1 MNIRNILISGLGA
14 MALTACNDF
23 LDVEAPSKQT
33 VDAVFG
39 SSQEVNS
46 ALNGVYA
53 KVMVNDAF
61 GNALYNT
68 VMLNSDVDFT
78 ANSNENAQSNT
89 PRRFDVT
96 SSGSAVSKLW
106 TALYDGVE
114 SANEFIYNL
123 ENSPI
128 YSKESN
134 ISTVV
139 DEFGNE
145 TQVSTPVVNE
155 YTQMIGEAKMMRAMF
170 YHELL
175 SYWGDVPFTLK
186 PTSVTGDFAPA
197 IVDRQTIS
205 DALIADLREAAEY
218 MYSDKNISD
227 APERIS
233 KEAVYA
239 MIARLALQAGGYSL
253 SHDANDTKGYYMKR
267 PDNYKDYYQVALD
280 YTDKIIADGGHSLT
294 KTFPAVFTDECSY
307 IANTGD
313 DVIWEIPYGKND
325 TGNWGYYQGPTC
337 TSSSGETSYSAWGE
351 TSGSVR
357 TTAFYMYD
365 FEEGDVRRD
374 YTCGLWYYSA
384 TGLPTL
390 RYDYAMH
397 NNKWSKLWSSSA
409 QGKESTGSTG
419 INFAYI
425 RYADV
430 LLMNAEAANEL
441 DDPDKAKEDLRTV
454 RERAFR
460 NSANTDAITK
470 YDGVESKEELLDAI
484 LDERKFEF
492 AGENMRWKDLVRNNK
507 YSETIYWTFLKYY
520 SVGAEGAG
528 WSDYYE
534 EINEATGKDY
544 SSILPNN
551 IYAIYVKNPGDG
563 SLFVNNTLPVL
574 YIIDPYGKAEDPT
587 ATTVDKYISNN
598 QLPYTAL
605 TAKDITGSETDAAKL
620 AWTTAKVFSSS
631 WGSDSGIK
639 AQCLYSFYGYI
650 RGGIRDGEIDLVY
663 GAEDVRTIEPFNI
676 NVNELPAVRYLLPLP
691 NEALQRGGYTQYYGY

>member
-1 MNIRNILISGLGA
+1 MKIRNILISGLGV

-33 VDAVFG
+33 VDAVFS
-39 SSQEVNS
+39 SSQEVNA

-53 KVMVNDAF
+53 KVMVNNAF
-61 GNALYNT
+61 GNYLYNT

-96 SSGSAVSKLW
+96 ASGSSVKSLW
-106 TALYDGVE
+106 EALYDGVE

-128 YSKESN
+128 YSIETN
-134 ISTVV
+134 TSTLV

-145 TQVSTPVVNE
+145 STVSTPVVNE
-155 YTQMIGEAKMMRAMF
+155 YTQMIGEAKMIRAMF

-175 SYWGDVPFTLK
+175 SYWGDVPFTFV
-186 PTSVTGDFAPA
+186 PTSVTGDFTPP
-197 IVDRQTIS
+197 ITNRQVIS
-205 DALIADLREAAEY
+205 DALIEDLSDIAEY
-218 MYSDKNISD
+218 MYSDRNLSS

-253 SHDANDTKGYYMKR
+253 NHDLNDTKGYYMKR
-267 PDNYKDYYQVALD
+267 PDNYQAYYKIALD
-280 YTDKIIADGGHSLT
+280 YTDKIIDAGGHSLT
-294 KTFPAVFTDECSY
+294 KTFPAVFTDECSF

-313 DVIWEIPYGKND
+313 DVIWEIPYGKGD

-337 TSSSGETSYSAWGE
+337 SSSSGETSYSPWGE

-365 FEEGDVRRD
+365 FDEGDARRD
-374 YTCGLWYYSA
+374 YTCGLWYYSQ

-397 NNKWSKLWSSSA
+397 NNKWSKLWSTTS

-441 DDPDKAKEDLRTV
+441 GNQDQAKADLRIV

-460 NSANTDAITK
+460 GGSNTEAINKYDAIT
-470 YDGVESKEELLDAI
+470 DKEELLDAI
-484 LDERKFEF
+484 LNERKFEF

-507 YSETIYWTFLKYY
+507 YAETIFWEFLKYY

-534 EINEATGKDY
+534 EIYEATGKDY
-544 SSILPNN
+544 LSILPSN
-551 IYAIYVKNPGDG
+551 IYAFYVKNPGDG
-563 SLFVNNTLPVL
+563 SLFVNNTLPVF
-574 YIIDPYGKAEDPT
+574 YIVDPYGKAEDPT
-587 ATTVDKYISNN
+587 ATSVDKYVINN
-598 QLPYTAL
+598 ALPYTVL
-605 TAKDITGSETDAAKL
+605 TAKDITGSETDNAKV
-620 AWTTAKVFSSS
+620 AWTTAKVFSAS

-650 RGGIRDGEIDLVY
+650 RGGIRDGEIVLVY
-663 GAEDVRTIEPFNI
+663 GANDVRTIEPSSLD
-676 NVNELPAVRYLLPLP
+676 VKQLPAVRYLLPLP

>member
-1 MNIRNILISGLGA
+1 MNIRNILISGLGV

-23 LDVEAPSKQT
+23 LDVDAPSKQT
-33 VDAVFG
+33 VGAVFS
-39 SSQEVNS
+39 SSQEVNA

-53 KVMVNDAF
+53 KVMANNAF
-61 GNALYNT
+61 GNSLYNT

-96 SSGSAVSKLW
+96 ASGSSVKSLW
-106 TALYDGVE
+106 ETLYDGVE
-114 SANEFIYNL
+114 AANEFIYNL
-123 ENSPI
+123 ENSSL
-128 YSKESN
+128 YSKET
-134 ISTVV
+134 STSTEV

-145 TQVSTPVVNE
+145 TQVSTPIVNQ
-155 YTQMIGEAKMMRAMF
+155 YTQMIGEAKMIRAMF

-175 SYWGDVPFTLK
+175 SYWGDVPCTFK
-186 PTSVTGDFAPA
+186 PTSVTGEFAPP
-197 IVDRQTIS
+197 ITDRQVIS
-205 DALIADLREAAEY
+205 DALIADLREIAEY
-218 MYSDKNISD
+218 MYSDKNVSD

-253 SHDANDTKGYYMKR
+253 NHDAGDTKGYYMKR
-267 PDNYKDYYQVALD
+267 PTNYKDYYQIALD
-280 YTDKIIADGGHSLT
+280 YTDKIIIAGGHSLA
-294 KTFPAVFTDECSY
+294 KSFASVFTDECSY
-307 IANTGD
+307 VTTTGD
-313 DVIWEIPYGKND
+313 DVIWEIPYGKDD

-337 TSSSGETSYSAWGE
+337 SSSSGQTSYSPWGE

-365 FEEGDVRRD
+365 FEDGDARRD
-374 YTCGLWYYSA
+374 YTCGLWYYSS

-397 NNKWSKLWSSSA
+397 NNKWSKLWSSTP

-441 DDPDKAKEDLRTV
+441 DKQDQAKNDLRIV

-460 NSANTDAITK
+460 DGTNAAAITK
-470 YDGVESKEELLDAI
+470 YDALNDKEELLNAI

-534 EINEATGKDY
+534 EIAEATGKDY
-544 SSILPNN
+544 STILPSN
-551 IYAIYVKNPGDG
+551 IYGFYVKNPGDG
-563 SLFVNNTLPVL
+563 SLYVNTTLPVL
-574 YIIDPYGKAEDPT
+574 YIVDPYSKAEDPT
-587 ATTVDKYISNN
+587 ATKVENYILNNALEYTV
-598 QLPYTAL
+598 L
-605 TAKDITGSETDAAKL
+605 TAKDITGSDTDVAKIG
-620 AWTTAKVFSSS
+620 WTTAKVFSAS

-663 GAEDVRTIEPFNI
+663 GANDVRTIEPY
-676 NVNELPAVRYLLPLP
+676 NVDVKQLPAVRYLLPLP
-691 NEALQRGGYTQYYGY
+691 NEALQRGGYTQNYGY

>member
-1 MNIRNILISGLGA
+1 MNIRNILISGLGV

-23 LDVEAPSKQT
+23 LDVDAPSKQT

-39 SSQEVNS
+39 SSQEVNA

-61 GNALYNT
+61 GNSLYNT

-96 SSGSAVSKLW
+96 SSGSAVNKLW

-114 SANEFIYNL
+114 AANEFIYNL
-123 ENSPI
+123 EKSPI
-128 YSKESN
+128 YSKKT
-134 ISTVV
+134 STSIKV

-145 TQVSTPVVNE
+145 TTVSTPVVNE
-155 YTQMIGEAKMMRAMF
+155 YTQMIGEAKMIRAMF

-175 SYWGDVPFTLK
+175 SYWGDVPFTFL
-186 PTSVTGDFAPA
+186 PTSVTEEFAPA
-197 IVDRQTIS
+197 IIDRQTIS
-205 DALIADLREAAEY
+205 DALIEDLREIAEY

-253 SHDANDTKGYYMKR
+253 NHDAGDTKGYYMKR
-267 PDNYKDYYQVALD
+267 PANYKDYYQIALT
-280 YTDKIIADGGHSLT
+280 YTDKVIIAGGHSLA
-294 KTFPAVFTDECSY
+294 KSFPAVFTDECSY

-313 DVIWEIPYGKND
+313 DVIWEIPYGKDD

-337 TSSSGETSYSAWGE
+337 SSSGGQTSYSQWGE

-365 FEEGDVRRD
+365 FEDGDARRD

-441 DDPDKAKEDLRTV
+441 DLQDQAKADLRIV

-460 NSANTDAITK
+460 NSDPAKITK
-470 YDGVESKEELLDAI
+470 YDAVTDKEELLNAI

-507 YSETIYWTFLKYY
+507 YSETIYWEFLKYY

-544 SSILPNN
+544 ASILPSN
-551 IYAIYVKNPGDG
+551 IYAFYVKNPGDG
-563 SLFVNNTLPVL
+563 SLFVNNTLPVF
-574 YIIDPYGKAEDPT
+574 YIVDPYGKADDPT
-587 ATTVDKYISNN
+587 ATSVDKYITNN
-598 QLPYTAL
+598 ALPYTAL
-605 TAKDITGSETDAAKL
+605 TAKDITGSDSDVAKI
-620 AWTTAKVFSSS
+620 AWTTAKVFSGS

-650 RGGIRDGEIDLVY
+650 RGGVRDGEIVLVY
-663 GAEDVRTIEPFNI
+663 GANDVRTIEPYAI
-676 NVNELPAVRYLLPLP
+676 DAKQLPAVRYLLPLP
-691 NEALQRGGYTQYYGY
+691 NEALQRGGYTQHYGY

>member
-1 MNIRNILISGLGA
+1 MNIRNILISGLGV

-23 LDVEAPSKQT
+23 LDVDAPSKQT
-33 VDAVFG
+33 AGAVFG
-39 SSQEVNS
+39 SSQEVNA

-53 KVMVNDAF
+53 KVMANNAF
-61 GNALYNT
+61 GNSLYNT

-96 SSGSAVSKLW
+96 ASGSSVKNLW
-106 TALYDGVE
+106 EALYDGVE
-114 SANEFIYNL
+114 AANEFIYNL

-128 YSKESN
+128 YSKETN
-134 ISTVV
+134 ISKVV

-145 TQVSTPVVNE
+145 TQVSTPIVNN
-155 YTQMIGEAKMMRAMF
+155 YTQMIGEAKMIRAMF

-175 SYWGDVPFTLK
+175 SYWGDVPFTFK
-186 PTSVTGDFAPA
+186 PTSVTGEFAPA
-197 IVDRQTIS
+197 ITDRQVIS
-205 DALIADLREAAEY
+205 DALIADLREIAEY

-253 SHDANDTKGYYMKR
+253 NHDAGDTNGYYMKR
-267 PDNYKDYYQVALD
+267 PANYKDYYQIALD
-280 YTDKIIADGGHSLT
+280 YTDKVINDGGHSLT
-294 KTFPAVFTDECSY
+294 KSFASVFTDECSY
-307 IANTGD
+307 ITNTSD
-313 DVIWEIPYGKND
+313 DVIWEIPFGKND

-337 TSSSGETSYSAWGE
+337 SSSGGQTSYSTWGE
-351 TSGSVR
+351 TSGNVR

-365 FEEGDVRRD
+365 FENGDARRD
-374 YTCGLWYYSA
+374 YTCGLWYYST

-397 NNKWSKLWSSSA
+397 NNKWSKLWSA
-409 QGKESTGSTG
+409 TPQGKESTGSTG

-441 DDPDKAKEDLRTV
+441 DKPDQAKNDLRIV

-460 NSANTDAITK
+460 NSNPAAITK
-470 YDGVESKEELLDAI
+470 YDALNDKEELLDAI

-507 YSETIYWTFLKYY
+507 YSETIFWTFMKYY

-534 EINEATGKDY
+534 EISKATGKDY
-544 SSILPNN
+544 STILPSN
-551 IYAIYVKNPGDG
+551 IYAFYVKNPGEG
-563 SLFVNNTLPVL
+563 SLFVNTTLPVF
-574 YIIDPYGKAEDPT
+574 YIVDPYGKADDPT
-587 ATTVDKYISNN
+587 AKKVETYIIDNA
-598 QLPYTAL
+598 LPYTAL
-605 TAKDITGSETDAAKL
+605 TAKDITGSDTDQAKIG
-620 AWTTAKVFSSS
+620 WTTAKVFSAS

-663 GAEDVRTIEPFNI
+663 GANDVRTIEPYSLDFKQ
-676 NVNELPAVRYLLPLP
+676 LPAVRYLLPLP
-691 NEALQRGGYTQYYGY
+691 NEALQRGGYTQNYGY